1 MARAPRA
8 SVAKTSGQ
16 GISRLAYQQ
25 AYAMKGGLTS
35 KFSAGQQPST
45 RDYPKQ
51 GQVKPRGGINV
62 SYGSTLEPT
71 DINDINATDATLPTK
86 ASVSLKPAR
95 AKTWL

>member
-1 MARAPRA
+1 MARGVGSKVP
-8 SVAKTSGQ
+8 KTSGQ

-35 KFSAGQQPST
+35 KFSAGTQAPT

-62 SYGSTLEPT
+62 SYGNTLEPT
-71 DINDINATDATLPTK
+71 DINDINATDATLPSK
-86 ASVSLKPAR
+86 ASVSLKPAK

>member
-1 MARAPRA
+1 MAKKLQAKV
-8 SVAKTSGQ
+8 SKTSGQ

-35 KFSAGQQPST
+35 KFSAGKQQST

-51 GQVKPRGGINV
+51 GQVKPRGGINI
-62 SYGSTLEPT
+62 SYGDTLEPT
-71 DINDINATDATLPTK
+71 DIKDINATDATLPTK
-86 ASVSLKPAR
+86 ASVSLKPAK